1 MSGVSKAAGIGLG
14 LIKPEHRPDGNSYL
28 DSKIANWVSANIAC
42 GKGGRPNS

>member
-28 DSKIANWVSANIAC
+28 
-42 GKGGRPNS
+42 